1 MSTITVP
8 EGAAPGQTLR
18 VTTSNG
24 PVDIVVPPGATPGT
38 QLPVP
43 MPAQQPLI
51 QQPFQ
56 QMMYRVQ
63 PAPMEIVENT
73 SAFGAVVHT
82 LKGEV
87 KKEGCCPTITGC
99 PCHTEQNVLTLFEG
113 GIQAQSMDTDCF
125 GLFSHTYV
133 NVIPKHTIIGVDV
146 DSKEACT
153 QCHPLNCKPW
163 CCCANSVVHF
173 KVKKDPWMN
182 MRWWMDETNVYL
194 KMGGITDSHILFDY
208 VYGVLAKSG
217 VSDRAHNLAH
227 MMAGGLCDKADV
239 TLDLGF
245 SA

>member
-8 EGAAPGQTLR
+8 EGAAPGATLR

-87 KKEGCCPTITGC
+87 KKEGCCPTITGGC
-99 PCHTEQNVLTLFEG
+99 RTEQNVLTLFEG
-113 GIQAQSMDTDCF
+113 GIQSQSIDTDCC
-125 GLFSHTYV
+125 GMYSHTFV
-133 NVIPKHTIIGVDV
+133 NVIPKHSIIGGD
-146 DSKEACT
+146 
-153 QCHPLNCKPW
+153 
-163 CCCANSVVHF
+163 
-173 KVKKDPWMN
+173 
-182 MRWWMDETNVYL
+182 RRETR
-194 KMGGITDSHILFDY
+194 GHGSRTE
-208 VYGVLAKSG
+208 
-217 VSDRAHNLAH
+217 
-227 MMAGGLCDKADV
+227 
-239 TLDLGF
+239 
-245 SA
+245 